1 MMLWQMIACGILGI
15 VLAVPQSQKPLTNAD
30 IIQMVKAGF
39 DEETILKTIAANKPA
54 FDTSVQGLMDLKNAN
69 VSTKII
75 NAVLASATPAGQPAP
90 GAAPPAQPG
99 ATNFPTDVGVYM
111 NKDNQWVE
119 IQPEVVNW
127 KTGGVLKSIAT
138 AGIVKGDINGR
149 IIGAHSRITAMAPME
164 FLIVAPEGVA
174 ITEYQLIHLRGQRD
188 AREFRTVTGGVLH
201 VSGGATRDLE
211 QFEGTKVASRTF
223 SVKLPTLSAG
233 EYGFLPPAALA
244 GSGGA
249 GGAGSIGKMYTF
261 RVGE

>member
-1 MMLWQMIACGILGI
+1 MGLWHLITCGVMGI
-15 VLAVPQSQKPLTNAD
+15 VLAIPQSQKPLTNAD

-39 DEETILKTIAANKPA
+39 DEETIIKAIGANKPA
-54 FDTSVQGLMDLKNAN
+54 FDTSVQGLMELKNAN
-69 VSTKII
+69 VSTKVI
-75 NAVLASATPAGQPAP
+75 NAVLASATPTSQPAA

-99 ATNFPTDVGVYM
+99 MTDLPSEVGVYM

-149 IIGAHSRITAMAPME
+149 INGAHSRNAAKAPME

-174 ITEYQLIHLRGQRD
+174 ITEYQLIHLREQKD

-201 VSGGATRDLE
+201 VSGGATRDLV
-211 QFEGTKVASRTF
+211 QFEGTKVVSRTF
-223 SVKLPTLSAG
+223 SVKLQSLGAG
-233 EYGFLPPAALA
+233 EYGFLPPSALA

-261 RVGE
+261 RIGE